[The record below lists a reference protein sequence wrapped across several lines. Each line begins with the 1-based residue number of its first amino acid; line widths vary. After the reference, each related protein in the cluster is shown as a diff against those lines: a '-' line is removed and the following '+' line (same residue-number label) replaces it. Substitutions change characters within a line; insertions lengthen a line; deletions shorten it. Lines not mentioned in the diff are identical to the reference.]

1 MMARVREVVFVS
13 MMVALMVGCCPRS
26 VEAIVADTP
35 REAWRESVTLR
46 YVSTD
51 TLLVA
56 NVGVVARVE
65 SAKAEECMTLSIECQ
80 APSGAHFESEVTLT
94 PEEEQRGG
102 SFREFRCAW
111 VESAQFAESGDYL
124 FRVTPTEMLDGVW
137 NVGITIE

>member
-1 MMARVREVVFVS
+1 MRVVAFVTL
-13 MMVALMVGCCPRS
+13 MVALMVGCSPQS
-26 VEAIVADTP
+26 VEAIVVDTP

-46 YVSTD
+46 HDNTD

-56 NVGVVARVE
+56 NVGVIARVE

-94 PEEEQRGG
+94 PEEKQAGG

-111 VESAQFAESGDYL
+111 VESAQFAERGDYL

-137 NVGITIE
+137 TVGITIE